1 MARYRIGLMGNA
13 VGNEWYA
20 CERNLLGFWIETQTF
35 DSARE
40 CLRYGRYLERI
51 GHFVQ
56 NVNIEETK

>member
-1 MARYRIGLMGNA
+1 MARYRISLKENL

-20 CERNLLGFWIETQTF
+20 CDKKILGFWVETQSF

-56 NVNIEETK
+56 NVNIEEVK